1 MLKLAS
7 ATAFAATTLS
17 SFAAADTA
25 TFGPYFSLGP
35 VADGTFIRAANTTLV
50 LPAVQS
56 QHKSF
61 LSLWPGMS
69 TSNGDLIQAY
79 TDSLSDPGV

>member
-1 MLKLAS
+1 MLKLAPITALLA
-7 ATAFAATTLS
+7 ATAASAATTIGY
-17 SFAAADTA
+17 
-25 TFGPYFSLGP
+25 GPYFSVGP

-50 LPAVQS
+50 LPAVQT

-69 TSNGDLIQAY
+69 TSTGALIQAY